1 MTRARRAAQAAL
13 ASLRDLLELGR
24 ARHVDQ
30 LAAGIAYFA
39 FLALVPL
46 VLLATSVAGF
56 LLDDPDVQARVV
68 ALVLAGVPGFEATV
82 VDGGPLDMLITTLVR
97 RRTEVGLTGALGL
110 AWVALRLGASLMAGV
125 EAVFRSRRSSGFVAR
140 LRQLAA
146 LVVLAVAIALGVLTG
161 TVVAGVLPWLPGP
174 AATVVTFASA
184 ALIDALLVLVAFRLL
199 LPAPWRTH
207 LPGALLVAA
216 GWTALKVVGAT
227 YVGLRV
233 AAAGAVYGTLGGIVG
248 LLLLLYLVARLF
260 LTGAVV
266 SARTAPDVATDT
278 ATDVAT
284 DTATD
289 TSTSPDASEDRA

>member
-1 MTRARRAAQAAL
+1 MRARLATLLDPVLAPLRAV
-13 ASLRDLLELGR
+13 LEHGR
-24 ARHVDQ
+24 ARAVDQ

-46 VLLATSVAGF
+46 LLLATAVAGF

-68 ALVLAGVPGFEATV
+68 SLVLAGVPGLEATV
-82 VDGGPLDMLITTLVR
+82 VDGGPLDTLIATLVR
-97 RRTEVGLTGALGL
+97 RRSQVGFSGALGL

-125 EAVFRSRRSSGFVAR
+125 EAVFGVARRTGALAR
-140 LRQLAA
+140 LRQFTA
-146 LVVLAVAIALGVLTG
+146 LVVLALAILFGVATG

-174 AATVVTFASA
+174 LATVVTFA
-184 ALIDALLVLVAFRLL
+184 LTGVLDAGLLLLAYRLLV
-199 LPAPWRTH
+199 PAPWRTH
-207 LPGALLVAA
+207 LPGALLGAL
-216 GWTALKVVGAT
+216 GWTVLKVVGAT

-266 SARTAPDVATDT
+266 SALLAPA
-278 ATDVAT
+278 AQ
-284 DTATD
+284 
-289 TSTSPDASEDRA
+289 DRP

>member
-1 MTRARRAAQAAL
+1 MTGARRAARSAV
-13 ASLRDLLELGR
+13 ASLRAVLELGR

-68 ALVLAGVPGFEATV
+68 ALVLAGVPGLEATV
-82 VDGGPLDMLITTLVR
+82 VDGGPLDTLITTLVR
-97 RRTEVGLTGALGL
+97 RRTEVGVTGALGL

-125 EAVFRSRRSSGFVAR
+125 EAVFGVRRSTGAMAR
-140 LRQLAA
+140 LRQFVA

-174 AATVVTFASA
+174 VATVVTFVSA
-184 ALIDALLVLVAFRLL
+184 ALIDALLVLAAFRLL
-199 LPAPWRTH
+199 LPVPWRTH

-266 SARTAPDVATDT
+266 SALTAPDGLPDT
-278 ATDVAT
+278 APDGLP
-284 DTATD
+284 DTA
-289 TSTSPDASEDRA
+289 PDPPPDRSEDRP

>member
-1 MTRARRAAQAAL
+1 MRARLATLLDPVLAPLRAV
-13 ASLRDLLELGR
+13 LEHGR
-24 ARHVDQ
+24 ARAVDQ

-46 VLLATSVAGF
+46 VLLATAVAGF

-68 ALVLAGVPGFEATV
+68 SLVLAGVPGLEATV
-82 VDGGPLDMLITTLVR
+82 VEGGPLDTLIATLVR
-97 RRTEVGLTGALGL
+97 RRSQVGLSGALGL

-125 EAVFRSRRSSGFVAR
+125 EAVFGVARRTGALAR
-140 LRQLAA
+140 LRQFAA
-146 LVVLAVAIALGVLTG
+146 LLVLALAVLFGVATG

-174 AATVVTFASA
+174 LATVVTFA
-184 ALIDALLVLVAFRLL
+184 LTGVLDAGLLLLAYRLLV
-199 LPAPWRTH
+199 PAPWRTH
-207 LPGALLVAA
+207 LPGALIGAL
-216 GWTALKVVGAT
+216 GWTVLKVVGAT

-266 SARTAPDVATDT
+266 SALRAPVAQDG
-278 ATDVAT
+278 
-284 DTATD
+284 
-289 TSTSPDASEDRA
+289 S

>member
-1 MTRARRAAQAAL
+1 MRARLATPLDPVLAPLRAV
-13 ASLRDLLELGR
+13 LEHGR
-24 ARHVDQ
+24 ARAVDQ

-46 VLLATSVAGF
+46 VLLATAVAGF

-68 ALVLAGVPGFEATV
+68 SLVLTGVPGLEATLV
-82 VDGGPLDMLITTLVR
+82 EGGPLDTLIATLVR
-97 RRTEVGLTGALGL
+97 RRSQVGLSGALGL

-125 EAVFRSRRSSGFVAR
+125 EAVFGVARSTGALAR

-146 LVVLAVAIALGVLTG
+146 LVVLALAILLGVATG

-174 AATVVTFASA
+174 LAKVVTFALA
-184 ALIDALLVLVAFRLL
+184 GMLDAGLLLLAYRLLV
-199 LPAPWRTH
+199 PAPWSTH
-207 LPGALLVAA
+207 LPGALLGAL
-216 GWTALKVVGAT
+216 GWTVLKVVGAT

-233 AAAGAVYGTLGGIVG
+233 AAAGAIYGTLGGIVG

-266 SARTAPDVATDT
+266 SALRAPPAQ
-278 ATDVAT
+278 
-284 DTATD
+284 
-289 TSTSPDASEDRA
+289 DRP